1 MFSHGYLPRMLMET
15 IIIPIIKN
23 KKGLVMDKDNY
34 RPVAVTSVVSK
45 IIELILLDR
54 LHDKLGTAYNQVGF
68 KSKHGTDMCVFSLKQ
83 VIEYY
88 NSRSSLVYVCY
99 IDASKAFDSINYWCL
114 LKQFIHRCIDVVLI
128 RLLVFWYNQQTC
140 CVRWGNL

>member
-1 MFSHGYLPRMLMET
+1 MFSHGYLPPMLMET

-23 KKGLVMDKDNY
+23 KNGLVMDKDNY
-34 RPVAVTSVVSK
+34 RHVAVTSVVSK

-54 LHDKLGTAYNQVGF
+54 LHDKLGTVCNQFGF

-88 NSRSSLVYVCY
+88 NSRSSLVYVCDL
-99 IDASKAFDSINYWCL
+99 DASKAFDRMNHWCL
-114 LKQFIHRCIDVVLI
+114 FKELIHRGIDVMLIQLLYFFVLQTN
-128 RLLVFWYNQQTC
+128 LLC
-140 CVRWGNL
+140 SMG

>member
-1 MFSHGYLPRMLMET
+1 MQCFPIENLPPKLMEM

-54 LHDKLGTAYNQVGF
+54 LHDKLGIVCNQFGF
-68 KSKHGTDMCVFSLKQ
+68 KNKHGTDMYVFSLKQ
-83 VIEYY
+83 VMGYY
-88 NSRSSLVYVCY
+88 NSRSSPEYVC
-99 IDASKAFDSINYWCL
+99 
-114 LKQFIHRCIDVVLI
+114 
-128 RLLVFWYNQQTC
+128 
-140 CVRWGNL
+140 